1 VAIETVD
8 QREDPDRR
16 RAREGVVYPERRTG
30 FDRRSADAD
39 GLRGRWHRM
48 LHSYRDNPRTI
59 LLVLALFTLLN
70 LADLVLTYRALI
82 LGAAEVNPVM
92 AWLFDIHPVMAGIV
106 KMAVGMLVAEMV
118 WLFRRYRRALELS
131 IGVTATMA
139 MLLIWHVFIGQ
150 NLPL

>member
-1 VAIETVD
+1 
-8 QREDPDRR
+8 
-16 RAREGVVYPERRTG
+16 
-30 FDRRSADAD
+30 
-39 GLRGRWHRM
+39 M